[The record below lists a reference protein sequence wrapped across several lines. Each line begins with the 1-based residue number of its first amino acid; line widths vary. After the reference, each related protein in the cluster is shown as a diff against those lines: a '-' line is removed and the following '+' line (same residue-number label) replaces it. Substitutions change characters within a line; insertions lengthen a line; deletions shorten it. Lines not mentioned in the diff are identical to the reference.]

1 MYKLLIVDDENQIR
15 EGLKRVLDW
24 TDFGI
29 EICGEASDGEM
40 ALHMMEKLKPHIVLT
55 DVKMPRMDGIKLLE
69 ETRKRGFLSKMI
81 VLSGYDDFELVRQ
94 AMRYGA
100 VDYLLKPA
108 GKNELIQIIEEL
120 LDQLEDV
127 SEEQESIDRNLE
139 MARNHLLNR
148 IITNSISLLEMNEKM
163 ELLDICPGPNPM
175 AIARLEFSEAVHSA
189 ESMFYRLPEVLHVC
203 RDFFD
208 EKQLG
213 IVFTNTGGRI
223 VFILTNVNTNDFTLG
238 CKEAMEELIQRLKH
252 QLLVDMYV
260 AISKPVK
267 AVRNLQKAYEEAEDT
282 LKYKFIFEA
291 GTVLY
296 CEEIGTFLNENEA
309 SDFIIEPE
317 SIERM
322 IQSSNDETIT
332 DFLNTILDEE
342 RIKRCNIDYY
352 VLKNIG
358 MEIIIYLYHF
368 LLSKS
373 MIERR
378 SMMEQKENALRQL
391 METKHLNDM
400 HTLLQELL
408 EDGSRKYHQNTMKQ
422 YSKIVADALMQIQEN
437 HHDVNLSLQYL
448 ADQFGVNTAYLGR
461 LFKKETG
468 SSFVDYL
475 NLYRIEEAKRLL
487 KETNLK
493 GSELCKRV
501 GFSNYNYFYIVFKK
515 ITGQKPTEIRNNE

>member
-15 EGLKRVLDW
+15 EGLKRILNW
-24 TDFGI
+24 TDFDI
-29 EICGEASDGEM
+29 EICGEASDGNM
-40 ALHMMEKLKPHIVLT
+40 ALQLMEEKKPHIVLT
-55 DVKMPRMDGIKLLE
+55 DIKMPGMDGIRLLE

-108 GKNELIQIIEEL
+108 GKNELIQVIEEL
-120 LDQLEDV
+120 LDQLADV
-127 SEEQESIDRNLE
+127 GEEQESIDKNLE
-139 MARNHLLNR
+139 MARDHLLNR
-148 IITNSISLLEMNEKM
+148 IITNSISLLEMNEKI
-163 ELLDICPGPNPM
+163 ELLDIHFGSEAM
-175 AIARLEFSEAVHSA
+175 AVARLEFSETRHTN
-189 ESMFYRLPEVLHVC
+189 ENMFYHMPEVLSFC
-203 RDFFD
+203 RRYFE
-208 EKQLG
+208 EKHLG
-213 IVFTNTGGRI
+213 IVFCNTGGRI
-223 VFILTNVNTNDFTLG
+223 VLILTDINAKDSMTV
-238 CKEAMEELIQRLKH
+238 CKSVMEDLIKQLKN
-252 QLLVDMYV
+252 QLQVDMYV
-260 AISKPVK
+260 AVSRPIR
-267 AVRNLQKAYEEAEDT
+267 AVRNIKTAYEEAEDT
-282 LKYKFIFEA
+282 LKYKFIFES
-291 GTVLY
+291 GTVLLN
-296 CEEIGTFLNENEA
+296 EEIGTFLIENEA
-309 SDFIIEPE
+309 SDFIINPE

-322 IQSSNDETIT
+322 IQSDDYEEIYE
-332 DFLNTILDEE
+332 FLNTLLDEE
-342 RIKRCNIDYY
+342 RIKRCNINYY

-368 LLSKS
+368 LLSNS

-391 METKHLNDM
+391 METKNLNEM

-408 EDGSRKYHQNTMKQ
+408 TDSSQRYKQNTMKQ
-422 YSKIVADALMQIQEN
+422 YSKIVADALLQIQEN
-437 HHDVNLSLQYL
+437 HQDINLSLQYL
-448 ADQFGVNTAYLGR
+448 ADRFGVNTAYLGR
-461 LFKKETG
+461 IFKKETG
-468 SSFVDYL
+468 NSFVDYL